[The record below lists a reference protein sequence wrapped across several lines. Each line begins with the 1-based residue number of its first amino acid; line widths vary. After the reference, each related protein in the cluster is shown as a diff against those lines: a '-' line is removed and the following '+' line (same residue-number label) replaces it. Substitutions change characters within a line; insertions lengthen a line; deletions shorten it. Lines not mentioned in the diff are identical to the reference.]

1 MAFSKEYKDLAKI
14 IVSKFRDENFKNY
27 LEYKEYCLQT
37 SKDDFEKRFENMAE
51 DLALI
56 EKERFEFYNSLSKKQ
71 SDSLDKLILN
81 SFDDTAFNVLREIE
95 ENLNEAKSIGL
106 TVNGQPIEKIRN
118 EFWSGACFG
127 EYFLWLE
134 QKSNYGKYQH

>member
-1 MAFSKEYKDLAKI
+1 MEFSKDYKDLAEI

-37 SKDDFEKRFENMAE
+37 SKEEFEKRFENMAE

-56 EKERFEFYNSLSKKQ
+56 EKERFEFYNSLSNKQ
-71 SDSLDKLILN
+71 RDTLDKLMLN

-95 ENLNEAKSIGL
+95 ENLDEAESIGL
-106 TVNGQPIEKIRN
+106 TINGKPIEKIRE
-118 EFWSGACFG
+118 EFWSGTCFG
-127 EYFLWLE
+127 EYFMWLE

>member
-118 EFWSGACFG
+118 EFWSGTCFG